1 LPGAIG
7 PDITPTIS
15 LANPAAEVTHEIEAQ
30 MNFPNFDPVAIAIGP
45 LEIRWYALAYITGI
59 VLAWR
64 YVLWLTAKPPR
75 LLTRDHVDDL
85 VTWCTVGIIL
95 GGRLGQVFL
104 WQPDFYL
111 AHPVEIFKIW
121 KGGMAF
127 HGGLIGVILAMF
139 LYARAKKIPFFAVAD
154 PIAAAT
160 PIGLFLGRIANFI
173 NGELWGRTTDV
184 PWGIIFPKVD
194 QLPRHPS
201 QLYEAALEGLIL
213 FLVLFAFARQE
224 RVRLKL
230 GMLSGIFLIGYA
242 VARIIGEQ
250 FREPEVALPNDI
262 TTWGQWL
269 SVPMVLYGVYLVW
282 RAKPVPP
289 RPAASPSPR

>member
-1 LPGAIG
+1 
-7 PDITPTIS
+7 
-15 LANPAAEVTHEIEAQ
+15 
-30 MNFPNFDPVAIAIGP
+30 MNFPNFDPIALSIGPFFGIGP

-104 WQPDFYL
+104 WEPGYYL
-111 AHPVEIFKIW
+111 SHPVEIFKIW

-139 LYARAKKIPFFAVAD
+139 IYGRAKKIPFFAIAD

-173 NGELWGRTTDV
+173 NGELWGRTTDM
-184 PWGIIFPKVD
+184 PWGIIFPGGGPE
-194 QLPRHPS
+194 PRHPS
-201 QLYEAALEGLIL
+201 QLYEATLEGIL
-213 FLVLFAFARQE
+213 LFIALFILARRE
-224 RVRLKL
+224 TIRSKV
-230 GMLSGIFLIGYA
+230 GTLSGAFLIGYA
-242 VARIIGEQ
+242 IARIIGEQ
-250 FREPEVALPNDI
+250 FREPEVALSTSI
-262 TTWGQWL
+262 TWGQWL
-269 SVPMVLYGVYLVW
+269 SVPMFLYGVYLVW